1 MTSVDVE
8 RSFSLCTHKLVGVVK
23 ILSGKMRHKQNNSHK
38 YLCEKN
44 IMCMRPLLAI
54 EYFYGIFRF
63 PINDF
68 FLHVDIRI
76 KLLSLLISSTWVTS
90 YFVFCFAPLTRPV
103 MATTADFVDETGW
116 IIIAIQYLMT
126 MLILV
131 LFKNKTN
138 KIIVEKFAEID
149 CALQTII
156 NDDFYSESRKDAN
169 KLTILYF
176 VSCILLT
183 VFAITLERDFP
194 IQYLIYLVIYFERK
208 IEVFMF
214 CHIISMLRQRIL
226 VINSY
231 FEHFFKNRRTAEESA
246 INNQAWAKGSIK
258 FIGQVSLKKLKMQK
272 LVSAYNNVGELCY
285 SINSVSNVF
294 LLMTFI
300 SAFIYIICTFWSS
313 LYYLK
318 SNKSFTSLLRVIV
331 FSSAELVSISSI
343 SFYCESILVA
353 KNRLKVYLNKTI
365 NDYSLPKHT
374 RMQAKSFLEVTLV
387 WPLHIFVFDM
397 FPVNLKL
404 ILDFI
409 SVCTSYLVIVVQIS
423 HLM

>member
-1 MTSVDVE
+1 M
-8 RSFSLCTHKLVGVVK
+8 
-23 ILSGKMRHKQNNSHK
+23 
-38 YLCEKN
+38 
-44 IMCMRPLLAI
+44 
-54 EYFYGIFRF
+54 
-63 PINDF
+63 
-68 FLHVDIRI
+68 
-76 KLLSLLISSTWVTS
+76 
-90 YFVFCFAPLTRPV
+90 TRPV

-116 IIIAIQYLMT
+116 ITIAIQYLMT
-126 MLILV
+126 TLILV
-131 LFKNKTN
+131 LFQNKTN

-156 NDDFYSESRKDAN
+156 NDDFYSKSRKDAN
-169 KLTILYF
+169 KFTILYF

-214 CHIISMLRQRIL
+214 CQIISMLRQRIL

-231 FEHFFKNRRTAEESA
+231 FEHFFKNRRTAEKSD

-272 LVSAYNNVGELCY
+272 LVNAYNKVGELCY

-331 FSSAELVSISSI
+331 FSGAELVSISSI

-353 KNRLKVYLNKTI
+353 KNILKAYLNKTI

-374 RMQAKSFLEVTLV
+374 RMQAKTFLEITLV